1 MILDEIDRKILAAL
15 QRNGKLTNVE
25 LAEEIGL
32 SPSPCLRRVKLL
44 EKSGFIERYVAL
56 LSPKRLGYRM
66 TVFVRVWLVGQD
78 DDTVNRFMEAVS
90 QLDEVMECYFMAG
103 DCDFILRV
111 IATDLEAYRLFQS
124 QYLARIE
131 GVRNLKTEI
140 PMQKVKMTWALPLK
154 ER

>member
-1 MILDEIDRKILAAL
+1 MIPDKIDRQILAAL

-44 EKSGFIERYVAL
+44 EQAGFIDRYVAL
-56 LSPKRLGYRM
+56 LSPKRLGYQM

-78 DDTVNRFMEAVS
+78 DDTVNRFIEAVR
-90 QLDEVMECYFMAG
+90 QLDEVMECYLMAG

-111 IATDLEAYRLFQS
+111 IAHDLEGYRRFQS
-124 QYLARIE
+124 QNLARIE
-131 GVRNLKTEI
+131 GVRSLKTEI
-140 PMQKVKMTWALPLK
+140 PMEKVKVTWELPIK
-154 ER
+154 D